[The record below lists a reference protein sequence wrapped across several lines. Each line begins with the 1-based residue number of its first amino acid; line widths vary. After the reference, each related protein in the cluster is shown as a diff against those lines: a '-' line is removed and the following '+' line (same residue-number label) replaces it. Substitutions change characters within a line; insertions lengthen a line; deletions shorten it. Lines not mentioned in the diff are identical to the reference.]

1 MWSEGCVA
9 NMPAPLNRV
18 TYVYRQVR
26 KCADGS
32 FLDEKANQLMFLHG
46 GYCNFECAN
55 RFYEQCIADGSFDA
69 YYVEQCPEIPIPTPG
84 LAPTETSAPV
94 AATQAQPI
102 AVDANSRVYNDGCQA
117 ALPEPFNKVLR
128 VEREVRSCADD
139 SLAQK
144 QTILTKGNYCTFDCV
159 DLKSETCAADA
170 AGASGVYIKEN
181 CFTTEAATDAGL
193 VSTEQAQQAR
203 AILKKIRIQRLAP
216 ADTAAADA
224 APAIQISSAD
234 VAATT
239 NLDVVVKDQTLNVKA
254 VDAPVEAAKPVAVMP
269 DEVKDAVVAQSGVAP
284 ATVSRMELK
293 VYQDEA
299 VYEVDAAKDA
309 KLLGFIPV
317 SMPVTTTISAED
329 ASVVK
334 EERPWWNA
342 ISTS

>member
-1 MWSEGCVA
+1 
-9 NMPAPLNRV
+9 
-18 TYVYRQVR
+18 
-26 KCADGS
+26 
-32 FLDEKANQLMFLHG
+32 
-46 GYCNFECAN
+46 
-55 RFYEQCIADGSFDA
+55 
-69 YYVEQCPEIPIPTPG
+69 
-84 LAPTETSAPV
+84 
-94 AATQAQPI
+94 
-102 AVDANSRVYNDGCQA
+102 
-117 ALPEPFNKVLR
+117 
-128 VEREVRSCADD
+128 
-139 SLAQK
+139 
-144 QTILTKGNYCTFDCV
+144 
-159 DLKSETCAADA
+159 LKSETCAADA